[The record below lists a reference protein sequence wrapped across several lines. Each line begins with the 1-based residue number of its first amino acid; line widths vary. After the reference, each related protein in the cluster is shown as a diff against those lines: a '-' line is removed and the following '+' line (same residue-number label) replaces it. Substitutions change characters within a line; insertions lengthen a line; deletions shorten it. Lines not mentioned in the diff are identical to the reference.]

1 MTLGFSELAVGDTVE
16 VKGPIGHFLWEG
28 EGLASIH
35 GEKRHIGEIGLVCGG
50 SGITPVLQVLRAILT
65 DPLDGETKV
74 WVIDVNRHFEDILC
88 RQELER
94 LAAENQGRFN
104 LHMSLTGKPLPGNWV
119 QSVGHVTR
127 EILEKHLPVPGN
139 NKLVCICG
147 PSSMERSVKGRDF
160 HELNR
165 DNVI

>member
-35 GEKRHIGEIGLVCGG
+35 GEKWHIEEIGLVCGG
-50 SGITPVLQVLRAILT
+50 SGITPILQVLRAILT
-65 DPLDGETKV
+65 DPLDGKTKV

-94 LAAENQGRFN
+94 LAAEHQGRFN
-104 LHMSLTGKPLPGNWV
+104 LHMSLTGKPLPGNWA
-119 QSVGHVTR
+119 QSVGHITR
-127 EILEKHLPVPGN
+127 EMLEKHLPAPGN

-147 PSSMERSVKGRDF
+147 PSSMERSVKGEDF